1 MRGRLD
7 RADVGDAHDR
17 EALARVVDPVPRGPE
32 PDVTALP
39 HPRPQLDVAEAKLLA
54 ELAAKRLL
62 GVLEGDLSLD
72 AGRQLAAELDR
83 RDQVFPDLLPAISA
97 AASGSRSIALA

>member
-1 MRGRLD
+1 M
-7 RADVGDAHDR
+7 
-17 EALARVVDPVPRGPE
+17 
-32 PDVTALP
+32 
-39 HPRPQLDVAEAKLLA
+39 LLA
-54 ELAAKRLL
+54 QASDWQFIISTGHVTDYAVRRFIGHCSDAERLL